1 MWFERGIAF
10 RPGGQNIMDA
20 EIGETNKDA
29 RKETE
34 KDCHNACPTRVYI
47 DPKICLSMVV
57 RFNVGGQ
64 LFITSEDTVHGQ
76 ESMLSVMLKHPNPA
90 QIIDGA
96 FFIDRDPAMFRW
108 ILNFMRGSVILPAK
122 DSQELMQLKE
132 EAEYFA
138 LDSLIA
144 KIQHVMCPSF
154 AVNDNVT
161 VRQTKFTVVAVDDE
175 GYKMTRGGKAYKINA
190 CETVES
196 TSVEVGDVIM
206 AYHVPSRK
214 RKPGICMAV
223 EGKHCTVQFNGD
235 LGQEEC
241 IYKSV
246 RF

>member
-1 MWFERGIAF
+1 MAV
-10 RPGGQNIMDA
+10 
-20 EIGETNKDA
+20 
-29 RKETE
+29 
-34 KDCHNACPTRVYI
+34 H
-47 DPKICLSMVV
+47 L
-57 RFNVGGQ
+57 NVGGQ
-64 LFITSEDTVHGQ
+64 LFITSESTIFSQD
-76 ESMLSVMLKHPNPA
+76 SMLRAMLKHPNPA

-96 FFIDRDPAMFRW
+96 YFIDRDPVMFRW
-108 ILNFMRGSVILPAK
+108 ILNFMRGSNILPAK

-138 LDSLIA
+138 LESLLA
-144 KIQHVMCPSF
+144 KIQHIVCPSF

-161 VRQTKFTVVAVDDE
+161 VRQTKFTIVAVDDG
-175 GYKMTRGGKAYKINA
+175 GYTVTRGGKAYKINA

-214 RKPGICMAV
+214 RKPGICMAI